1 MTPIPPA
8 PIEKATLKFDLGG
21 GTLDG
26 KTGKL
31 TIEANAGDTIKLP
44 GAPTR
49 EGYTFKFW
57 KGSQY
62 AAGAD
67 YKVEGDHVFT
77 AEWEKNATS
86 DTSDSG
92 KKSPLPATG
101 DDSAAALTLCALMA
115 LASLASLAGSATLR
129 RRGAVYKGK
138 HSAR

>member
-1 MTPIPPA
+1 V
-8 PIEKATLKFDLGG
+8 
-21 GTLDG
+21 
-26 KTGKL
+26 
-31 TIEANAGDTIKLP
+31 GDTIKLP

-86 DTSDSG
+86 DTGDSG